1 MAKTVTDTAAA
12 AETVAQAA
20 TKGFEQTL
28 ASLKD
33 GMAQAGNQF
42 QSNFET
48 TQAKV
53 KENMDKVMKSA
64 EEFFAFG
71 QGNLDAFV
79 KSAQI
84 WTAGVQ
90 DISKAAAS
98 TAQANFD
105 ASVAAFK
112 AFGGAKSL
120 KDAVDAQA
128 TFAKASLEKAT
139 TEAGKLT
146 EASLKLAEQ
155 SFAPIV
161 ARVTLAA
168 EKFAKPV

>member
-28 ASLKD
+28 AGLKE
-33 GMAQAGNQF
+33 GMAQAT
-42 QSNFET
+42 SNFET

-71 QGNLDAFV
+71 QGNLDAVV

-90 DISKAAAS
+90 DLGKVAAA

-112 AFGGAKSL
+112 AIGGAKSL
-120 KDAVDAQA
+120 KDAVDVQA
-128 TFAKASLEKAT
+128 NLARTSLEKAT
-139 TEAGKLT
+139 AEAGKLT

-155 SFAPIV
+155 SFAPIA
-161 ARVTLAA
+161 ARMTLAA

>member
-20 TKGFEQTL
+20 TKGFEQTM

-33 GMAQAGNQF
+33 GMAQAGTQF
-42 QSNFET
+42 QSNIET

-90 DISKAAAS
+90 DLGKVAAA

-112 AFGGAKSL
+112 AVGGAKSM

-128 TFAKASLEKAT
+128 NLARTSLEKAT
-139 TEAGKLT
+139 AEAGKLT

-155 SFAPIV
+155 SFAPIA
-161 ARVTLAA
+161 ARLTLAA

>member
-33 GMAQAGNQF
+33 GMAQAS
-42 QSNFET
+42 SNFET

-90 DISKAAAS
+90 DIGKAAAS

-112 AFGGAKSL
+112 ALGGTKSL
-120 KDAVDAQA
+120 KDAVDVQSNLAR
-128 TFAKASLEKAT
+128 TSLEKAT
-139 TEAGKLT
+139 AEAGKLT

-155 SFAPIV
+155 SFAPIA
-161 ARVTLAA
+161 ARLTLAA